1 MELFENN
8 PTTFLNKYIQAVKD
22 GWRLQDSNQ
31 GWVQDSI
38 NGGCFQTVL
47 EKDEEYVP
55 PVIQVGRH
63 IITAF
68 NRQEF
73 FRKIQDHVLNK
84 AEFNLETL
92 YYDFSGLKSV
102 VCVIRPTETYTR
114 EQLEAMPWEQ
124 VKQLG
129 YDYGVFNRR
138 RHVLENAL
146 INVFEEV

>member
-22 GWRLQDSNQ
+22 GWRLQDTNQ
-31 GWVQDSI
+31 GYVQDCI

-47 EKDEEYVP
+47 GKDEEYVAP
-55 PVIQVGRH
+55 AIQVGRH
-63 IITAF
+63 IITSYD
-68 NRQEF
+68 RQEF

-92 YYDFSGLKSV
+92 YYDVSGLKSV

-114 EQLEAMPWEQ
+114 EQLEAMPWEEF
-124 VKQLG
+124 KELAKK
-129 YDYGVFNRR
+129 YDTFNRNR
-138 RHVLENAL
+138 EVCTNMLVK
-146 INVFEEV
+146 VFEEV

>member
-22 GWRLQDSNQ
+22 GWRLQDSNE

-47 EKDEEYVP
+47 EKDEEYTA

-63 IITAF
+63 IVTSYD
-68 NRQEF
+68 RQEF

-92 YYDFSGLKSV
+92 YYDVSGLKSV

-114 EQLEAMPWEQ
+114 EQLEAMPWEEF
-124 VKQLG
+124 KELAKK
-129 YDYGVFNRR
+129 YDTFNRNR
-138 RHVLENAL
+138 EVCTNMLVK
-146 INVFEEV
+146 VFEEV